1 MILGQVSYSHRL
13 ANFSRPAQAGFYR
26 PQLANN
32 AFYSQ
37 LNPFPQAQPPM
48 PSFRA
53 NIPNLPRA
61 MNPNIYGQSMKRP
74 FPSSQGFRPNVATMP
89 GQIKGTL
96 GHPPG
101 QSPFSFID
109 TDPARHM
116 RTGAP
121 RWTPSTPA
129 GIRSGVTQAGQ
140 LLQRLGPAQY
150 AGAFRVAGG
159 YR

>member
-1 MILGQVSYSHRL
+1 MIFGQTSYSHRL
-13 ANFSRPAQAGFYR
+13 ANFRRPQQAGFYR

-32 AFYSQ
+32 AFFSQ
-37 LNPFPQAQPPM
+37 INPFPQVQPSM
-48 PSFRA
+48 PAFRA
-53 NIPNLPRA
+53 NIPNLPRM

-74 FPSSQGFRPNVATMP
+74 FPSQPGFRPNVATLP
-89 GQIKGTL
+89 AQIKGAL
-96 GHPPG
+96 GHAPG
-101 QSPFSFID
+101 QSPFAFID

-150 AGAFRVAGG
+150 TSAFRIAGG